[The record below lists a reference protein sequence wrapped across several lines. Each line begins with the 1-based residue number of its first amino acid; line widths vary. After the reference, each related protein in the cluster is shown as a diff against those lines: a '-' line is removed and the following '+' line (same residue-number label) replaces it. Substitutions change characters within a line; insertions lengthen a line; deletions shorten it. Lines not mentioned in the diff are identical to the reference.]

1 MTKMSRKNKK
11 TLKRKHRKNT
21 KKGTK
26 SIRKMKGGWP
36 FGFGD
41 SDTCDKKLFIRI
53 KNDIIRMNN
62 NNNKNV
68 DINNLKTNIATYIRS
83 NCQKNT
89 IQDARTD
96 DEKKNSTNY
105 NYYNGIY
112 VLKTPEFNHL
122 YYYDKNQQVDK
133 FMQISDDMIRRYLK
147 IISQNDGFCISDTN
161 NFNNQTLNAVY
172 PSEVCNTDMNNL
184 DNDKVEWK

>member
-26 SIRKMKGGWP
+26 SIRKMKGGL
-36 FGFGD
+36 FGFGN
-41 SDTCDKKLFIRI
+41 SDTCNKTLFKTIKK
-53 KNDIIRMNN
+53 DIIQINN
-62 NNNKNV
+62 LT
-68 DINNLKTNIATYIRS
+68 DLTNLKTNIATYIRS

-89 IQDARTD
+89 IEDTRTD

-112 VLKTPEFNHL
+112 VLKNHEFNHL
-122 YYYDKNQQVDK
+122 YYYDKDQQVDK
-133 FMQISDDMIRRYLK
+133 FMQISDDMFRNYLK
-147 IISQNDGFCISDTN
+147 IFSQNDGFCISDTN
-161 NFNNQTLNAVY
+161 NVQNQTLNAPY
-172 PSEVCNTDMNNL
+172 PSEVCNTNMKYLTNN
-184 DNDKVEWK
+184 VTEWK